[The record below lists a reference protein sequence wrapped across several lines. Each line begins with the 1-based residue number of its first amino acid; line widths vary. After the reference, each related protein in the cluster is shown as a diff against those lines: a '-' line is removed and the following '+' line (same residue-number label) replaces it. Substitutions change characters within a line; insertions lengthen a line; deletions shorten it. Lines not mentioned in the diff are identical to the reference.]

1 MVEAEAE
8 AGLARLAAGRRRP
21 TGKYYSWSSPYRAAS
36 SRQHR
41 APCLPRREGG
51 RARATDGDDGLLAG
65 RSPSLGMRNLLM
77 LMADD
82 ERFDETS
89 RPLFNGSLMR
99 AMPQSLVCAPAR
111 MSLLTGQRPHILG
124 PVTNHAPV
132 AAYLHPSLV
141 EIAKENGWAT
151 AAVGKVFHQHEDRPG
166 YTIHPPKQAAR
177 LLFRD
182 CAEKSRLEPGLA
194 KWNHGVACKH
204 AVESHF
210 QDEQIASSAIVLLD
224 RLSLLT
230 GADGS
235 VLSSASPYRGFVLLV
250 GFLRPHVPLNVP
262 ASYMSDADVP
272 RRKACYGY
280 VPSQSPVRCNTSHC
294 SRDAVR
300 YYYAARR
307 FVHDQMLRV
316 LAHVPNYTMVVRT
329 ADHGI
334 ALGEGRIWGKGVS
347 FSNLAMVPLEIRIP
361 WRSPLVARD
370 VESLDLLPTIV
381 MVLGWRNVTLP
392 GRSLLVAPPV
402 RRAPVLTTSGCGAS
416 IRGGGV
422 RFSVWWAGCVDVWRP
437 IAGICASELVD
448 ETTEC
453 AVVNEA
459 QLAVMRRALRDAL
472 GDNSDLTPLPLKAT
486 ESCGGSVLDTA

>member
-1 MVEAEAE
+1 
-8 AGLARLAAGRRRP
+8 
-21 TGKYYSWSSPYRAAS
+21 
-36 SRQHR
+36 
-41 APCLPRREGG
+41 
-51 RARATDGDDGLLAG
+51 
-65 RSPSLGMRNLLM
+65 MRNLLM

-151 AAVGKVFHQHEDRPG
+151 AALGKVFHQHEDRPG

-194 KWNHGVACKH
+194 KWNHGVACEH

-210 QDEQIASSAIVLLD
+210 QDEQIASSAIVLLN

-230 GADGS
+230 GHGKAIMADGS

-262 ASYMSDADVP
+262 ASYLSDADVP

-402 RRAPVLTTSGCGAS
+402 HRAPVLTTSGCGAS

-459 QLAVMRRALRDAL
+459 QLAVVRRALRDAL